1 MDTLDAYRQIIQN
14 VLSQHIHTKYAN
26 VDIQNQAIFDS
37 KHDSYCVIS
46 TGWADEVKR
55 IHSCLL
61 HIDIIDGLMW
71 IQQDGTEDGIAYE
84 LEEAGIP
91 KSSIVLGFHEPE
103 VRQYTGYA
111 VA

>member
-1 MDTLDAYRQIIQN
+1 MDTLETYRQIIQN
-14 VLSQHIHTKYAN
+14 VLSQHIQTKYAN
-26 VDIQNQAIFDS
+26 ADIQNKAIFDS
-37 KHDSYCVIS
+37 KHDSYCVLS
-46 TGWADEVKR
+46 TGWADVKR
-55 IHSCLL
+55 IHSCLI
-61 HIDIIDGLMW
+61 HIDIIDNLVL

-91 KSSIVLGFHEPE
+91 KLSMVLGFHEPD

>member
-1 MDTLDAYRQIIQN
+1 MDTLNAYRQIIQN
-14 VLSQHIHTKYAN
+14 VLSQHIQTKYAN
-26 VDIQNQAIFDS
+26 ADLQNQAIFDS
-37 KHDSYCVIS
+37 KHDSYCVLS
-46 TGWADEVKR
+46 TGWADVKR
-55 IHSCLL
+55 IHSCLI
-61 HIDIIDGLMW
+61 HIDVIDNLLW

-91 KSSIVLGFHEPE
+91 KSSIVLGFHEPK